1 MKQTATPYTPRTI
14 LATPVATLGTAN
26 PPKLPRKNARKCPAD
41 EDYSA
46 PHPSTPAHEACAP
59 AELQAAQASPAAAA
73 VINAL
78 CKEDVRPWVLTK
90 EAETGK
96 VTLKRHRNPAAPGK
110 PRIKPADAMA
120 LDDASFDDKV
130 PLPRVANGK
139 DGFIEKAA
147 ILLGKMR
154 PDQSKRLPLQLKFI
168 VQKAIGNAHKS
179 GKGKYSMRMRHDSA
193 DTLRVWRLS

>member
-26 PPKLPRKNARKCPAD
+26 PPKPPRKNARKCPAD
-41 EDYSA
+41 EDYST
-46 PHPSTPAHEACAP
+46 PHPSTPAHDVCAQ
-59 AELQAAQASPAAAA
+59 AKTQAAQDWPSE
-73 VINAL
+73 VSINV
-78 CKEDVRPWVLTK
+78 KPWVLTK

-147 ILLGKMR
+147 ILLALMR
-154 PDQSKRLPLQLKFI
+154 PDQLKRLPLQLKYI
-168 VQKAIGNAHKS
+168 VQKAIGKIHKTGRS
-179 GKGKYSMRMRHDSA
+179 KYSMRMRHDSA